1 MVHVIVT
8 MQVEAGRMAQFRDL
22 ARELAA
28 LVRAE
33 AGCLRYDYTVDTPSP
48 LAIQEPIHDH
58 RVTLIE
64 QWESD
69 AALAAHT
76 RASHMQEYG
85 PRLAALRRGAV
96 SARVTRPLPD
106 DE

>member
-1 MVHVIVT
+1 
-8 MQVEAGRMAQFRDL
+8 MAEFRAV
-22 ARELAA
+22 ARKLAA

-33 AGCLRYDYTVDTPSP
+33 AGCLRYEYTVDTPSP
-48 LAIQEPIHDH
+48 LAIQEPIDEH

-69 AALAAHT
+69 AALEAHT
-76 RASHMQEYG
+76 RAPHMKEHG
-85 PRLAALRRGAV
+85 PALAALRTGAV
-96 SARVTRPLPD
+96 SARVTRPLVD

>member
-1 MVHVIVT
+1 
-8 MQVEAGRMAQFRDL
+8 MAEFRAV
-22 ARELAA
+22 ARKLAA

-33 AGCLRYDYTVDTPSP
+33 AGCLRYEYTVDTSSP
-48 LAIQEPIHDH
+48 LAIAEPIDEH

-64 QWESD
+64 QWESE

-76 RASHMQEYG
+76 RAPHMKEYG
-85 PRLAALRRGAV
+85 PVLAALRRGAV
-96 SARVTRPLPD
+96 SARVTRPLTA

>member
-1 MVHVIVT
+1 MIHVIVT
-8 MQVEAGRMAQFRDL
+8 MQVEAGRMAEFL
-22 ARELAA
+22 AVARELAA

-33 AGCLRYDYTVDTPSP
+33 AGCLRYEYTVDTPSP
-48 LAIQEPIHDH
+48 LAIQEPIDEH

-69 AALAAHT
+69 AALEAHT
-76 RASHMQEYG
+76 RAPHMKEYG
-85 PRLAALRRGAV
+85 PMLAALRTGAV
-96 SARVTRPLPD
+96 SARVTRPLID

>member
-8 MQVEAGRMAQFRDL
+8 MQVEAGRMAEFRDL
-22 ARELAA
+22 AHELAA

-33 AGCLRYDYTVDTPSP
+33 AGCLRYEYTVDTPSP
-48 LAIQEPIHDH
+48 LAIAEPIDDH

-76 RASHMQEYG
+76 RAPHMKQYG
-85 PRLAALRRGAV
+85 PALAALRSGAV
-96 SARVTRPLPD
+96 SARVTRPLVD

>member
-8 MQVEAGRMAQFRDL
+8 MQVEPGRMDEFISV
-22 ARELAA
+22 ARELAP

-33 AGCLRYDYTVDTPSP
+33 TGCLRYDYTVDTPSP
-48 LAIQEPIHDH
+48 LAIQEPIDDH

-69 AALAAHT
+69 DALAAHT
-76 RASHMQEYG
+76 RAPHMKEHG
-85 PRLAALRRGAV
+85 PALAALRTGAV
-96 SARVTRPLPD
+96 SARVTRPLAGN
-106 DE
+106 E

>member
-8 MQVEAGRMAQFRDL
+8 MQVEAGRLPEFREV

-33 AGCLRYDYTVDTPSP
+33 AGCLRYEYTVDVPSP
-48 LAIQEPIHDH
+48 LAIQEPIDDH
-58 RVTLIE
+58 RITLIE
-64 QWESD
+64 QWKSD
-69 AALAAHT
+69 AALEAHT
-76 RASHMQEYG
+76 RAPHMKEYG
-85 PRLAALRRGAV
+85 PALAALRSGAV
-96 SARVTRPLPD
+96 SARVTRPLIT

>member
-1 MVHVIVT
+1 
-8 MQVEAGRMAQFRDL
+8 MAEFRAV
-22 ARELAA
+22 ARKLAA

-33 AGCLRYDYTVDTPSP
+33 AGCLRYEYTVDTPSP
-48 LAIQEPIHDH
+48 LAIAEPIDDH

-76 RASHMQEYG
+76 RAPHMKQYG
-85 PRLAALRRGAV
+85 PALAALRTAAV
-96 SARVTRPLPD
+96 NARVTRALTG
-106 DE
+106 E